1 MDNRSWRYDV
11 FLSFRGK
18 DIRRHFICHLYEALH
33 RKGIRTFRDDE
44 ELNRGEDI
52 TRSLDKAIQQ
62 SRIAIPVFSS
72 NYATSSFC
80 LDELVMIMNCSKKK
94 GHKVLPVF
102 YEVDPFHVRR
112 QRGTF
117 GEALAKH
124 EERFKNMERLE
135 TWKCALEQAANL
147 SGEHFT
153 FRGETE
159 HEFIGKIV
167 NTVSKWVCETHLH
180 VADHLVG
187 LESQVLR
194 VKSLLDIESDD
205 AVHMVGIYGIG
216 GIGKT
221 TLARAVYNSIK
232 DSFEDACFLGNV
244 RENSAT
250 HDHGHLIRIL
260 LNTLG
265 DKTEF
270 LLGDVNEL
278 VSVLKRRLCQRK
290 VLLILD
296 DVDKLNQLK
305 VTAGDI
311 NWFGSGSR
319 IIITT
324 RNKGLLRSHGVQRL
338 YEVGKLSD
346 TEAICLLRRIA
357 LKVDKVDPSYESILH
372 RIVAFACGL
381 PLALE
386 VIGSH
391 LFSKSKETWESA
403 LDQYKRIPK
412 KEIYQILKVSFDDLE
427 EDEKDFFLDI
437 ACFYNGYSLKNVE
450 TLLHIHH
457 GVCPRNGIRVLV
469 DKCLAKIVGQQVTL
483 HDLIQDLGREIVR
496 QESPKEP
503 GKRSRV
509 WHCDDSQDILVE
521 NKGSGQIEILQAE
534 FPKIKSLLEEWDGGA
549 FKKMDNLKTLII
561 CYSHFVH
568 GPRHLPNSLPNSLR
582 VLIWKGYSSEFLPS
596 DFYPKKLSWLDL
608 SHNWLLPK
616 FVKLRVLH
624 LDDSPLLEQI
634 PDMSALPNLE
644 ELSFVRCKYLVKI
657 DKSVGLLD
665 KLRILNAEG
674 CINLRSFPPIKLISL
689 EYLNLS
695 HCSSL
700 ESFPEVLGE
709 MRNLMELVLHNTP
722 IKVFPFSIRYFTRIR
737 SLLLQNSTT
746 VKLPRSIFV
755 LAELT
760 HLSIKCD
767 GLLVNVQDEC
777 EERLSSMVSL
787 NKQEFNF
794 SYCNASD
801 EFLQMSIPWF
811 VNVKVLDISYNNF
824 TILPAS
830 IKGCSFLEKLILNH
844 CSSLQEIRGIPP
856 KIETFSARNCTS
868 LKDLDLTLLPA
879 CTKECHFLKELFL
892 SGCMNLQEIR
902 GIPQNVEVLDV
913 PSCTTLTFSCRSMTL
928 LNQEEGGEEFWLPV
942 KRPKILE
949 WLNHYCWGSSISFW
963 FRNKFPAMFLSVI
976 SGDNI
981 LFCPE
986 LKINNREVHYS
997 FWLEKYNKLILNVS
1011 KELIKN
1017 KDKMTGVLLK
1027 NEWNHVELTYSKV
1040 NHGPVIQTGF
1050 HLFERSSSMEDIQF
1064 TDPLKEEQRVVEREH
1079 SQRQFMQ
1086 QKQMLALVDPYMGQC
1101 KVLLS
1106 LLPPPEFDNKKNY
1119 SNSMASEQL
1128 RCSTLVPLPV
1138 SQDCLAKAPGES
1150 SQAPFDE
1157 IQSGKLSG
1165 QEIYVKTCSTGL
1177 PTTFDKSYINQ
1188 VPLIQDDTEM
1198 EAFYS
1203 SLDVRS
1209 HVLSCSQDNLSANAL
1224 SEETREAIKIVKYFI
1239 SGDASVLLHQ
1249 QQYSAVRTSLEYLSN
1264 LSADD
1269 GLSGR
1274 VLTLISEASWFLT
1287 HWSKDFVEASM
1298 KFEYTTS
1305 ELQKADALEAGLEA
1319 NKNQFKEAVAMENEL
1334 HQKLAWIEKGKMGQ
1348 EEHIKIVE
1356 ANLSAYESEKNMA
1369 LKRKRDI
1376 FEEGKTLKAQLDKW
1390 RGEKVPRLRHEQGLA
1405 KAIQAKISAEWS
1417 NLGEKFKTIVVD

>member
-1 MDNRSWRYDV
+1 MPRSY
-11 FLSFRGK
+11 
-18 DIRRHFICHLYEALH
+18 
-33 RKGIRTFRDDE
+33 
-44 ELNRGEDI
+44 
-52 TRSLDKAIQQ
+52 
-62 SRIAIPVFSS
+62 SS
-72 NYATSSFC
+72 NGIIFPYSS
-80 LDELVMIMNCSKKK
+80 K
-94 GHKVLPVF
+94 
-102 YEVDPFHVRR
+102 
-112 QRGTF
+112 
-117 GEALAKH
+117 
-124 EERFKNMERLE
+124 
-135 TWKCALEQAANL
+135 
-147 SGEHFT
+147 
-153 FRGETE
+153 RGETE

-582 VLIWKGYSSEFLPS
+582 
-596 DFYPKKLSWLDL
+596 
-608 SHNWLLPK
+608 K

-722 IKVFPFSIRYFTRIR
+722 IK
-737 SLLLQNSTT
+737 
-746 VKLPRSIFV
+746 
-755 LAELT
+755 
-760 HLSIKCD
+760 
-767 GLLVNVQDEC
+767 DEC

-801 EFLQMSIPWF
+801 EFLQMSIP
-811 VNVKVLDISYNNF
+811 
-824 TILPAS
+824 
-830 IKGCSFLEKLILNH
+830 C
-844 CSSLQEIRGIPP
+844 LQEIRGIPP

-997 FWLEKYNKLILNVS
+997 FWLEKYNKLILN
-1011 KELIKN
+1011 
-1017 KDKMTGVLLK
+1017 
-1027 NEWNHVELTYSKV
+1027 V